1 MKDSEPWA
9 KIQKHESQFRSKEYE
24 VKTAELLWVTNKM
37 MTKENEGLP
46 NNYEHDENHNGSQS
60 TIDTDTQNDRMELR
74 KNNSHGTLKQPKKAA
89 IIARWRIREIA
100 TNSVCQIQELNR
112 RPPQPRMGLW
122 HK

>member
-46 NNYEHDENHNGSQS
+46 NNYEHWPHPNNDN
-60 TIDTDTQNDRMELR
+60 TAQNIPEEEDYTWD
-74 KNNSHGTLKQPKKAA
+74 NSPIQYILLQ
-89 IIARWRIREIA
+89 
-100 TNSVCQIQELNR
+100 NSN
-112 RPPQPRMGLW
+112 
-122 HK
+122 